1 MPRPRS
7 RGFSTL
13 GASLALASLALCQ
26 APPLP
31 PPADAPIASRA
42 APPTWKETRGPHEVE
57 SFREVWRDEERAR
70 DVPVKIWR
78 PKTAGAAPVVIF
90 SHGLGG
96 TRDNYAN
103 HGLHWSSHGYVV
115 VHLQHLG
122 SDDGVWRGASR
133 PMEALQRAATD
144 VENLLARPRDVR
156 FAIDELTRRAALE
169 NGPLAGPL
177 VGRIDLERLAVAGH
191 SFGAYT
197 ALCAAGRDLV
207 LPGGGKVEVS
217 DPRVK
222 ACIAMSPQGS
232 ARERSNGSWSDFAC
246 PVLHMTGTKDTSPIR
261 GDTGPAE
268 RRIPFDTIA
277 KAEQYLLILEGAEHS
292 AFDDSFRGSGQRNPA
307 HEPLI
312 LGSSTAFLDAYLCGD
327 AKALAW
333 LRDGGFV
340 KRLGEH
346 GTFETK
352 LPAPREAPA
361 DKAK

>member
-1 MPRPRS
+1 MHRS
-7 RGFSTL
+7 RSRRLSTL
-13 GASLALASLALCQ
+13 GASLALASLALSQ
-26 APPLP
+26 APPAAPPVPLP
-31 PPADAPIASRA
+31 TASRT

-144 VENLLARPRDVR
+144 VENLLARPKDVR

-169 NGPLAGPL
+169 DGPLAGR
-177 VGRIDLERLAVAGH
+177 VDLERLAVAGH

-277 KAEQYLLILEGAEHS
+277 RAEQYLLILEGAEHS
-292 AFDDSFRGSGQRNPA
+292 AFGDSFRGWGRRNPA
-307 HEPLI
+307 HELLI
-312 LGSSTAFLDAYLCGD
+312 SASSTAFLDAYLCGD
-327 AKALAW
+327 AKALEW
-333 LRDGGFV
+333 LRDGAFA

-352 LPAPREAPA
+352 LPEPRESPA
-361 DKAK
+361 AKAK